1 MAKLRKDQVGALIL
15 TLQGEKTRRRIPL
28 FRRGDPVRALDKFFR
43 GGRMRGINLAR
54 LELGVGDDSSAMT
67 VRVASA
73 VIQAVK
79 FALRAKGS
87 FVISCTPLHDAHK
100 GDSRR
105 RRSLTAKRSLRAR

>member
-1 MAKLRKDQVGALIL
+1 MANSRKNQVGALTL
-15 TLQGEKTRRRIPL
+15 TLQGEKTRQRIPL

-54 LELGVGDDSSAMT
+54 LELEVGDDASAMT

-87 FVISCTPLHDAHK
+87 FVISCTPFHDAHK